1 MEQRL
6 DRFYTWAEQVQVE
19 LRKLHAVHA
28 ENEELRQEIRN
39 LKQRVGFLEAILQ
52 NEFNFAPSSA
62 ADQDLVRQLEALTRS
77 KFEHGQLQTAA
88 HGNISA
94 HGFCPL

>member
-6 DRFYTWAEQVQVE
+6 DSFYAWAEQAQVE

-52 NEFNFAPSSA
+52 NEFNFAPAVKSHPCVFAST
-62 ADQDLVRQLEALTRS
+62 E
-77 KFEHGQLQTAA
+77 
-88 HGNISA
+88 
-94 HGFCPL
+94 

>member
-1 MEQRL
+1 MYNTNAMEQRL
-6 DRFYTWAEQVQVE
+6 DRFYAWAEQVQVE

-62 ADQDLVRQLEALTRS
+62 DQGLVLQLEALTR
-77 KFEHGQLQTAA
+77 
-88 HGNISA
+88 
-94 HGFCPL
+94 

>member
-6 DRFYTWAEQVQVE
+6 DRFYAWAEQVQVE

-52 NEFNFAPSSA
+52 NEFNFAPA
-62 ADQDLVRQLEALTRS
+62 VRSHPCVFVSTE
-77 KFEHGQLQTAA
+77 
-88 HGNISA
+88 
-94 HGFCPL
+94 